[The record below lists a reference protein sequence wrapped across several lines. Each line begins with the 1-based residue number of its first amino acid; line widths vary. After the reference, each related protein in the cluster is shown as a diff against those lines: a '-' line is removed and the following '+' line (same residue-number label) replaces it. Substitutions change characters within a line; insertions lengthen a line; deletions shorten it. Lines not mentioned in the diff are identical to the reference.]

1 MSTDRF
7 HKLLG
12 KTFDLDS
19 IVCIEDP
26 QPNIL
31 MYGQRQ
37 GLMILVHCR
46 LMDKPIEVVGPDTEG
61 YYEDGIF
68 KPVDV
73 SSLTVKEHAEFVS
86 AWKTFKMEKVQ

>member
-1 MSTDRF
+1 MPTNRF
-7 HKLLG
+7 HKFLG

-31 MYGQRQ
+31 MYDRRS
-37 GLMILVHCR
+37 GLKVLVHCR
-46 LMDKPIEVVGPDTEG
+46 LMDKPIEVVGPDAEG
-61 YYEDGIF
+61 CYEDGIY

-73 SSLTVKEHAEFVS
+73 SSLTVKEHAEFVL
-86 AWKTFKMEKVQ
+86 AWKTFKMGNPQ